1 MIAPFFV
8 TITLK
13 IGDIYPIIISK
24 EVQIVPAISVF
35 YGILILMHL
44 TRKEH
49 HPPHIHAFYGEYEAT
64 FLIST
69 GELYKGLFPN
79 KGQELVKEFI
89 LKYQNE
95 LMEMWDTEQYKRLPP
110 ID

>member
-1 MIAPFFV
+1 MP
-8 TITLK
+8 TI
-13 IGDIYPIIISK
+13 SM
-24 EVQIVPAISVF
+24 F

-49 HPPHIHAFYGEYEAT
+49 NPPHIHAYYGQYDAA

-69 GELYKGLFPN
+69 GEILHGTFPKN
-79 KGQELVKEFI
+79 GSELVKTFI

-95 LMEMWDTEQYKRLPP
+95 LMIMWETEQYIKLPP
-110 ID
+110 IE

>member
-1 MIAPFFV
+1 MCVP
-8 TITLK
+8 TI
-13 IGDIYPIIISK
+13 SM
-24 EVQIVPAISVF
+24 F

-49 HPPHIHAFYGEYEAT
+49 YPPHIHAFYGEYEAA

-69 GELYKGLFPN
+69 GEVLNGSFPKN
-79 KGQELVKEFI
+79 GQQLVKEFI